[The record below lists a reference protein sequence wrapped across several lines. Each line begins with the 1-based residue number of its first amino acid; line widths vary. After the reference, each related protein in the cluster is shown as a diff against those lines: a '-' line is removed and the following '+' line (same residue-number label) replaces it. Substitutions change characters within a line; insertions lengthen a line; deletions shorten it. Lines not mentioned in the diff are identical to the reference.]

1 VTSSFEAAIII
12 EAFKSRLWR
21 DEIVAG
27 HVKDLVAVMVV
38 VTVVIGGSGF
48 THLLLLS
55 LKEK

>member
-48 THLLLLS
+48 THL
-55 LKEK
+55 